1 MVLSLDLQMVLPLG
15 KANDIIFGEGMRFYL
30 WSMQHF
36 E

>member
-15 KANDIIFGEGMRFYL
+15 KANDIIFGGRQAVFL
-30 WSMQHF
+30 WSMQHI